1 MQISVKGGTRKQK
14 DLAHN
19 VLAVTCYSL
28 LSDKLFYQIHC
39 DVRLHTPDDLY
50 GSCTEHKTS

>member
-39 DVRLHTPDDLY
+39 DVRLHTPD
-50 GSCTEHKTS
+50 S